1 MDEEL
6 DVAIIGAGFSG
17 LGMGHALQQEG
28 RRSFAILEKADEVG
42 GTWRENTYPGCACDV
57 PSHLYSFSFAPNPGW
72 SRMYAPQPEIQT
84 YLTGFATRSG
94 LRARTRFGWK
104 LVDARWDEAARRWR
118 LTSADGRRIAAR
130 VVAAGMG
137 GLHIPAFPDIPGLD
151 GFAGPVFHS
160 AQWRDD
166 VDLAG
171 KRVGVIG
178 TGASAIQLV
187 PQVAKV
193 AGELVLFQRTPPWIL
208 PKLDRDMT
216 GLEKA
221 LFAAIP
227 LVQEAYRR
235 AIYLRNEWNGLGFL
249 DPKLMAAA
257 EKLARD
263 HLDTAVA
270 DPGLRARLTP
280 DYTIGCK
287 RILIANDYYPAL
299 QQANVRLVTDRVE
312 QATPTGVTTA
322 GGATSDLDVLVLA
335 TGFKPMEVAAGVTI
349 TGEGGRTLAQDWAPA
364 PRTHLGI
371 STPGYPNLFFL
382 MGPNTGLGH
391 NSMVYMIESQVA
403 HVMAA
408 LQLMDRANAKAVALR
423 PQAADVFSAELDE
436 KLTRTVWSS
445 GCRSWYVTP
454 EGRNAT
460 IWPDLTFRYRRR
472 ARAADE
478 DLYQLIA

>member
-6 DVAIIGAGFSG
+6 DVAVIGAGFSG
-17 LGMGHALQQEG
+17 LGMGHALQAEG

-57 PSHLYSFSFAPNPGW
+57 PSHLYSFSFAPNPDW
-72 SRMYAPQPEIQT
+72 SRMYAQQPEIQN

-104 LVDARWDEAARRWR
+104 LAEARWDETARRWR
-118 LTSADGRRIAAR
+118 LTSSDGRRVAAR

-137 GLHIPAFPDIPGLD
+137 GLHIPAFPEIPGLES
-151 GFAGPVFHS
+151 FAGPVFHS
-160 AQWRDD
+160 AQWRGD

-187 PQVAKV
+187 PQVAGS

-208 PKLDRDMT
+208 PKLDREMS
-216 GLEKA
+216 GVEKA

-227 LVQEAYRR
+227 AVQEVYRR

-257 EKLARD
+257 EKLARE
-263 HLDTAVA
+263 HLERAVV
-270 DPGLRARLTP
+270 DPVLRARLTP

-299 QQANVRLVTDRVE
+299 QRPSVRLVTDRVTD
-312 QATPTGVTTA
+312 AGVAGVTA
-322 GGATSDLDVLVLA
+322 GGQAHALDVLVLA
-335 TGFKPMEVAAGVTI
+335 TGFKPMEVASGVTI
-349 TGEGGRTLAQDWAPA
+349 TGEGGRKLADDWAPV

-403 HVMAA
+403 HVMEA
-408 LQLMDRANAKAVALR
+408 LRLMDRANASAVALR
-423 PQAADVFSAELDE
+423 PQAADAFSAELDE

-454 EGRNAT
+454 DGRNAT

-472 ARAADE
+472 ARSADE
-478 DLYQLIA
+478 DIYQLIA

>member
-6 DVAIIGAGFSG
+6 DVAVIGAGFSG
-17 LGMGHALQQEG
+17 LGMGHALQAEG

-72 SRMYAPQPEIQT
+72 SRMYAPQPEIQH
-84 YLTGFATRSG
+84 YLTDFATRSG
-94 LRARTRFGWK
+94 LRAHTRFGWK
-104 LVDARWDEAARRWR
+104 LTDARWDETARRWR
-118 LTSADGRRIAAR
+118 LTAADGRRIAAR

-137 GLHIPAFPDIPGLD
+137 GLHIPALPDIPGLD
-151 GFAGPVFHS
+151 GFAGSVFHS
-160 AQWRDD
+160 AQWRGD
-166 VDLAG
+166 VDLSG

-187 PQVAKV
+187 PQVAKI

-216 GLEKA
+216 SLEKA
-221 LFAAIP
+221 LFAALP
-227 LVQEAYRR
+227 PVQEAYRR

-257 EKLARD
+257 EKLARE
-263 HLDTAVA
+263 HLDRSVA
-270 DPGLRARLTP
+270 DPDLRARLTP

-287 RILIANDYYPAL
+287 RVLIANDYYPAL
-299 QQANVRLVTDRVE
+299 QRANVRLVTQRVGHV
-312 QATPTGVTTA
+312 TPAGVTTA
-322 GGATSDLDVLVLA
+322 TGETFDLDVLVLA
-335 TGFKPMEVAAGVTI
+335 TGFKPMEVASGVTI
-349 TGEGGRTLAQDWAPA
+349 TGEGGRTLGDDWSPV

-423 PQAADVFSAELDE
+423 PQAADAFSAELDE

-445 GCRSWYVTP
+445 GCQSWYVTP

-472 ARAADE
+472 ARSADE
-478 DLYQLIA
+478 DIYQLIA